1 MSEEAV
7 NKIHDFLKKMDLK
20 YEYVEKDRVFIVPFS
35 SNTGRRFNV
44 LVLVRGDWV
53 NVVAL
58 AARRTDLPPNLDKE
72 KFYETL
78 LRLTLELNEVTFGL
92 TEDGDVVVHAQSHVR
107 ALELENFRVEFASV
121 VYGVDYFAKNV
132 ANNLPLI
139 ERPPSDISKKIRSYV
154 W

>member
-20 YEYVEKDRVFIVPFS
+20 YEFVEKDKVFIVPFS
-35 SNTGRRFNV
+35 NDKRHFNV

-53 NVVAL
+53 NVMAL
-58 AARRTDLPPNLDKE
+58 AAKKDDLPANLDKE

-92 TEDGDVVVHAQSHVR
+92 TEDGDVVVHAQTHVK
-107 ALELENFRVEFASV
+107 ALEFENFRVEFTSV
-121 VYGVDYFAKNV
+121 VFGIDYFAKNV
-132 ANNLPLI
+132 ATNLPLI
-139 ERPPSDISKKIRSYV
+139 KPPPDEVSQKIRLYV